1 MKDTNKMPVYRFALL
16 LCAIL
21 AGFPARDASAFSVL
35 NLSEQP
41 WQLEVDPSPGDPYQ
55 VTVPAKQKVNFSK
68 MPAQIRLLDPT
79 NRRGQLHA
87 RDFDEYVI
95 WPNGDFGIQKRRSP
109 KGIAYD

>member
-1 MKDTNKMPVYRFALL
+1 MS
-16 LCAIL
+16 
-21 AGFPARDASAFSVL
+21 GARDAAAFSVL

-55 VTVPAKQKVNFSK
+55 VTIPPKQKVNFSK
-68 MPAQIRLLDPT
+68 MPAQIRLLDPAK
-79 NRRGQLHA
+79 RRGQMHA

-95 WPNGDFGIQKRRSP
+95 WPKGDFGIQKRRSP